1 MTNFIALNSAQPKAI
16 ARYKREVRAIVVD
29 RAADHIDKILPKGRK
44 PSSHSYD
51 KAFEEGLLRAK
62 LDVMAELFRI
72 MHDLARAN
80 AVAAWSR
87 GDDGLRRR
95 AHSASAAMKLI
106 VAYEQVVR
114 YVSGIRAQATRKQ
127 PDHDGRHRPKP
138 APTR

>member
-1 MTNFIALNSAQPKAI
+1 MSNFIALSSPQPDAVS
-16 ARYKREVRAIVVD
+16 RYKREVRAIVVD
-29 RAADHIDKILPKGRK
+29 RAADHIDKLLPQDRK
-44 PSSHSYD
+44 PSGRLYD

-87 GDDGLRRR
+87 GEDGLRRK
-95 AHSASAAMKLI
+95 AHSAAATMKLI

-114 YVSGIRAQATRKQ
+114 YVAGLRAHVKSR
-127 PDHDGRHRPKP
+127 
-138 APTR
+138 